1 MVGQLASWV
10 LEVWYILAVGIL
22 SIKFNMNMLREM
34 TFLMKTFEFSLIPF
48 VQILTSNPMN
58 KFVAESSFTFAKK
71 VFRSKWV
78 DY

>member
-22 SIKFNMNMLREM
+22 STKFNMNMMREM
-34 TFLMKTFEFSLIPF
+34 TFLMKTFEFLLIPF
-48 VQILTSNPMN
+48 VQIFTSNPMN